1 MVVLVKKNHP
11 ELMNDR
17 LSLFTQTCV
26 KYRDGATLMRNA
38 YNEVNFEILE
48 CMHIFNDSLDN

>member
-1 MVVLVKKNHP
+1 MN

-26 KYRDGATLMRNA
+26 NAHGKSYLEAQCLKRDLLGQL
-38 YNEVNFEILE
+38 LE
-48 CMHIFNDSLDN
+48 CMHMFNDGLDN